1 MSPGAVPATWGM
13 MAAPSGTSAWRAL
26 LSVMVR
32 PLASKKPAMTS
43 TIAWSRTSGTFMT
56 SAMASRVMSSW
67 VGPSPPHMMTP
78 SLRASAVRRAN
89 VMRSWLSPTA
99 WWKWEATPLAARCS
113 PSQAELVSA
122 IWPSSSSVPTAT
134 ISILTE
140 ATLRGGGPVQR
151 LPAIEH
157 VLGARVE
164 RERAGEPDHGDLQRL
179 LVCQRRDDDRADG
192 QILHQRLDLGRLA
205 RRDGHTTSTDP
216 RAIHLHAD
224 LADRDEDHR

>member
-13 MAAPSGTSAWRAL
+13 MVAPLGTSAWRAL

-32 PLASKKPAMTS
+32 PRVSKKPAMTS

-78 SLRASAVRRAN
+78 SLRASAVRRAS

-122 IWPSSSSVPTAT
+122 IWPSSNSVPTAT
-134 ISILTE
+134 ISILTG
-140 ATLRGGGPVQR
+140 AILGGCRAVQR
-151 LPAIEH
+151 STPVDQ
-157 VLGARVE
+157 VLGPGVE
-164 RERAGEPDHGDLQRL
+164 GERSGEPDRGDLEAVLMGQRG
-179 LVCQRRDDDRADG
+179 DDDGTDG
-192 QILHQRLDLGRLA
+192 QVLD
-205 RRDGHTTSTDP
+205 
-216 RAIHLHAD
+216 
-224 LADRDEDHR
+224 E